1 MSELVKGISL
11 LIMALTVT
19 GCGTVGNEWV
29 MTRGTIFQAPAHP
42 EANSMIFPLF
52 GHENTID
59 IRVYACYNPLQAD
72 H

>member
-19 GCGTVGNEWV
+19 GCGTVGSEWV
-29 MTRGTIFQAPAHP
+29 MTCGTIFQAPAHP
-42 EANSMIFPLF
+42 EASSMIFSLF

-59 IRVYACYNPLQAD
+59 IRAYVYYNHIQTS